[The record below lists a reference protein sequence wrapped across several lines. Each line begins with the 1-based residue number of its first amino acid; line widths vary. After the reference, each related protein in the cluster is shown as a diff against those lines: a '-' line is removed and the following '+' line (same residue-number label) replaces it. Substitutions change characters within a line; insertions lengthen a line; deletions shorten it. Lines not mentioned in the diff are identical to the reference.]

1 MVLRRYT
8 ITVADLKS
16 GIERRATLALWV
28 VFAIVAAV
36 IAVPFS
42 VAVATVWRAQG
53 EMQRLS
59 ARHRALEIE
68 TANYRAA
75 LDALVAQA
83 GSDQSAGRSER
94 ADSAPSSQPA
104 PLGSTAAP
112 PAVKSGPAASPPP
125 IPVSVP
131 DSSPSPAAIA
141 DGSVIGD
148 SPTDP
153 APVAAPQAVAAGTA
167 ASDAQGAPRDDATPA
182 TGREALNEALVRM
195 TQARVLADVAEA
207 GALASRSYE
216 AGVTLELQANQ
227 LSTDGRLN
235 DALARAVEAAA
246 RFRAA
251 EIEARAESSAA
262 TAWERLS
269 LPESGNAAQ
278 VSPRPDAP
286 GPLVPPAPGVEDM
299 IREVIAEYVRGLE
312 SRNLAALKRVWPSL
326 GGTQERAIQTEFA
339 NARTVQTQFTDPR
352 ITINGDTT
360 TVTGFRMYSL
370 VTQDGQRLSS
380 VTRTTM
386 TLRRNGDAWVI
397 ERVVHQQ

>member
-16 GIERRATLALWV
+16 GIERRATIAVWAV
-28 VFAIVAAV
+28 CAV
-36 IAVPFS
+36 IAALIALPLGA
-42 VAVATVWRAQG
+42 AVATAWKANG

-75 LDALVAQA
+75 LESLLTQVGSEQSTSGDGRAESVQAQ
-83 GSDQSAGRSER
+83 
-94 ADSAPSSQPA
+94 PV
-104 PLGSTAAP
+104 PLDSTATA
-112 PAVKSGPAASPPP
+112 AVAGDTQTASVPP
-125 IPVSVP
+125 ISVSAVPESPTPPV
-131 DSSPSPAAIA
+131 A
-141 DGSVIGD
+141 DGSVIDD
-148 SPTDP
+148 SSARP
-153 APVAAPQAVAAGTA
+153 APTQAVDAGPVATDAPAAE
-167 ASDAQGAPRDDATPA
+167 RDDTTDATR
-182 TGREALNEALVRM
+182 REALDEALVTL

-216 AGVTLELQANQ
+216 AGVTLELEARQ
-227 LSTDGRLN
+227 LTSAGRVS

-251 EIEARAESSAA
+251 AIEARAEASAA
-262 TAWERLS
+262 AAWERLS
-269 LPESGNAAQ
+269 LSEVPTTPTTPARPPGSEGPEPLPSSPAA
-278 VSPRPDAP
+278 
-286 GPLVPPAPGVEDM
+286 VEEM
-299 IREVIAEYVRGLE
+299 IREVIAQYVRGLE
-312 SRNLAALKRVWPSL
+312 SRNLATLKRVWPSL

-352 ITINGDTT
+352 ITINGDIT
-360 TVTGFRMYSL
+360 TVTGYRMYSL

-386 TLRRNGDAWVI
+386 TLRRNGDAWLI

>member
-8 ITVADLKS
+8 ITVADLTS
-16 GIERRATLALWV
+16 GVERRATVAIWA
-28 VFAIVAAV
+28 VFAIIAAV
-36 IAVPFS
+36 IVLPLF
-42 VAVATVWRAQG
+42 VAVATTWKANGDV
-53 EMQRLS
+53 QRLS

-75 LDALVAQA
+75 LETLIAA
-83 GSDQSAGRSER
+83 GSAQSPNQDGLAESVQPPQSATH
-94 ADSAPSSQPA
+94 A
-104 PLGSTAAP
+104 STAP
-112 PAVKSGPAASPPP
+112 TSGVSSPAASTPPN
-125 IPVSVP
+125 PVSLP
-131 DSSPSPAAIA
+131 DPNSPTTAAA
-141 DGSVIGD
+141 DGSVITD
-148 SPTDP
+148 SPAQP
-153 APVAAPQAVAAGTA
+153 AAPTPAQAVEPNAAA
-167 ASDAQGAPRDDATPA
+167 ADRPGAPPAGAAEATR
-182 TGREALNEALVRM
+182 REALNEALSRL

-216 AGVTLELQANQ
+216 AGVTLELEAQQ
-227 LSTDGRLN
+227 LSTAGRVN
-235 DALARAVEAAA
+235 EALARAVEATA

-251 EIEARAESSAA
+251 EIEAGAEASAA

-269 LPESGNAAQ
+269 LGDEPATPARTLRAEG
-278 VSPRPDAP
+278 PD
-286 GPLVPPAPGVEDM
+286 PLVPPASGVEDT

-339 NARTVQTQFTDPR
+339 NARTVQTQFTEPQ
-352 ITINGDTT
+352 ITINGDIT